1 MDKNWVRERGRR
13 ARRRRHWWGGGR
25 RTVARAGR
33 VSVFL
38 VLSCWWGPRH
48 SPAEQRRGA
57 RDKGLICGGAHS
69 YSHLYCQCVAV
80 ALIILVSLDYH
91 IHVTFYL
98 GNDGVMTRWRVFES
112 KTRTDINRNWK
123 NYMRNGQKTQ
133 GELAFCSGWPWRCTI
148 WGSFGPKIS
157 QIWKFKA
164 SYVWVFAC
172 QGHGLWGTG
181 GYGLWVEFPREP
193 TRWTKFSM
201 GY

>member
-13 ARRRRHWWGGGR
+13 ARRRRCWWGGGR

-98 GNDGVMTRWRVFES
+98 GNDGVMTRCIHKWTLLKSSS
-112 KTRTDINRNWK
+112 KLIGGDQPFIFVKFLLNRIPYIIEGAGFWLV
-123 NYMRNGQKTQ
+123 RG
-133 GELAFCSGWPWRCTI
+133 
-148 WGSFGPKIS
+148 
-157 QIWKFKA
+157 
-164 SYVWVFAC
+164 
-172 QGHGLWGTG
+172 
-181 GYGLWVEFPREP
+181 
-193 TRWTKFSM
+193 
-201 GY
+201 

>member
-13 ARRRRHWWGGGR
+13 AQRRRHWWGGGR

-48 SPAEQRRGA
+48 NPAEQCRGV

-98 GNDGVMTRWRVFES
+98 GNDGVMTRWIRSDVPFNWWETNCS
-112 KTRTDINRNWK
+112 QRNYSWELRDSWFVAIHNQDEHLCVRKKTPGIFVYKSRQLGGSLRYLTYHVLTPINRLPCN
-123 NYMRNGQKTQ
+123 R
-133 GELAFCSGWPWRCTI
+133 L
-148 WGSFGPKIS
+148 
-157 QIWKFKA
+157 
-164 SYVWVFAC
+164 
-172 QGHGLWGTG
+172 
-181 GYGLWVEFPREP
+181 
-193 TRWTKFSM
+193 
-201 GY
+201 

>member
-13 ARRRRHWWGGGR
+13 ARRRRCWWGGGR

-98 GNDGVMTRWRVFES
+98 GNDGVMTRCLFWSPIPRAMNSTKSDFLRAWTL
-112 KTRTDINRNWK
+112 KRNTYWWIRIIQATRDLPLIN
-123 NYMRNGQKTQ
+123 G
-133 GELAFCSGWPWRCTI
+133 L
-148 WGSFGPKIS
+148 
-157 QIWKFKA
+157 KFK
-164 SYVWVFAC
+164 
-172 QGHGLWGTG
+172 GHW
-181 GYGLWVEFPREP
+181 Y
-193 TRWTKFSM
+193 
-201 GY
+201 

>member
-13 ARRRRHWWGGGR
+13 ARRRRCWWGGGR

-57 RDKGLICGGAHS
+57 RDKRLICGGAHS

-80 ALIILVSLDYH
+80 TLIILVSLDYH

-98 GNDGVMTRWRVFES
+98 GNDGVMTRWAMQVYTYQPVRTGYSPLSLCVS
-112 KTRTDINRNWK
+112 KLIIEGHSSDGGLR
-123 NYMRNGQKTQ
+123 
-133 GELAFCSGWPWRCTI
+133 
-148 WGSFGPKIS
+148 KI
-157 QIWKFKA
+157 
-164 SYVWVFAC
+164 
-172 QGHGLWGTG
+172 
-181 GYGLWVEFPREP
+181 
-193 TRWTKFSM
+193 
-201 GY
+201 

>member
-48 SPAEQRRGA
+48 NPAEQRRGV

-98 GNDGVMTRWRVFES
+98 GNDGVMTRWNSRCLQDKDHMTWLVRKTTFSVHRQVF
-112 KTRTDINRNWK
+112 
-123 NYMRNGQKTQ
+123 Q
-133 GELAFCSGWPWRCTI
+133 GLGYCFAVRCNFQ
-148 WGSFGPKIS
+148 W
-157 QIWKFKA
+157 
-164 SYVWVFAC
+164 
-172 QGHGLWGTG
+172 
-181 GYGLWVEFPREP
+181 
-193 TRWTKFSM
+193 
-201 GY
+201 